1 MDFVITVKKCCFKFE
16 YTDTQDRKPHNSTFW
31 EQANAM
37 KTTYYLAVDIGA
49 SSGRH
54 ILGSLDADGHIQ
66 LEEVYRFPNG
76 VKERGGHL
84 TWDLNELSAQ
94 IIKGMQRCAEIGKI
108 PSSMGIDTW
117 GVDYVLLD
125 ENDQILGDSYAYR
138 DSRTAGMD
146 SLVFARVPQAE
157 LYQRTGIQH
166 LIFNTIFQL
175 YADKMQQPQNLA
187 RARTFLMVPDYLHF
201 LLTGRKLNEYTNATT
216 TSLVNL
222 KSGTWDVEL
231 LQRLGLP
238 DEIFSELNMPGTRVG
253 PLLPEIADKVGY
265 NLEVVLPA
273 THDTGSAVMAKPGN
287 DDDSMY
293 LSSGTWSL
301 IGMELKTPQADEAAR
316 RSNFTHEGGYDKRY
330 RFLKNIMGL
339 WMMQNVRREF
349 NNKYS
354 FAGQYEQA
362 RSALTFPSRVD
373 VNDEMFLAPR
383 SMVEAVREYCRKT
396 GQQVPETD
404 GELLACI
411 YLSLAQCYRERV
423 DELQALSG
431 RKLGALHIIGGGCQD
446 QLLNALTAAALKR
459 PVYAGPVEATA
470 IGNIICQMI
479 AGGVFADLAQARDC
493 VAASFD
499 VREVQPEA

>member
-1 MDFVITVKKCCFKFE
+1 
-16 YTDTQDRKPHNSTFW
+16 
-31 EQANAM
+31 M

-54 ILGSLDADGHIQ
+54 ILGSLDAEGHIQ

-84 TWDLNELSAQ
+84 TWDLQELASQ
-94 IIKGMQRCAEIGKI
+94 IIRGMQRCAEIGKI
-108 PSSMGIDTW
+108 PASMGIDTW

-125 ENDQILGDSYAYR
+125 ADDKLVGDSYAYR
-138 DSRTAGMD
+138 DSRTSGMD
-146 SLVFARVPQAE
+146 SLVFAQVPQE
-157 LYQRTGIQH
+157 EIYRRTGIQH

-175 YADKMQQPQNLA
+175 YADLIQQPENLA
-187 RARTFLMVPDYLHF
+187 RARSFLMVPDYLNF

-222 KSGTWDVEL
+222 QTGSWDVEL

-238 DEIFSELNMPGTRVG
+238 AEIFSDLSMPGTSVG
-253 PLLPEIADKVGY
+253 ALLPEIAGQVGF

-301 IGMELKTPQADEAAR
+301 IGMELKTPRADEAAR

-354 FAGQYEQA
+354 FAEQYEQA
-362 RSALTFPSRVD
+362 RSAIAFPSRVD
-373 VNDEMFLAPR
+373 VNDEMFLAPP
-383 SMVEAVREYCRKT
+383 SMVEAVREYCRRS
-396 GQQVPETD
+396 GQQVPQTD
-404 GELLACI
+404 GELLSCI
-411 YLSLAQCYRERV
+411 YHSLAQCYRERV
-423 DELQALSG
+423 EELEALAG
-431 RKLGALHIIGGGCQD
+431 RPLGALHIIGGGCQD
-446 QLLNALTAAALKR
+446 QLLNALTAAALGR

-479 AGGVFADLAQARDC
+479 TAGVFADLAQARDC

-499 VREVQPEA
+499 VREVQPEG